1 MEPPVVSPLCA
12 GGAQGCCWQLLAG
25 EARPWAGWWL
35 CTWLAGCGVRTEMI
49 STLLGPEMRPRFAGG
64 ALGGVPIG
72 RHGSSPLQ
80 LAWIPWLSSPP
91 AEVGTSSTHMAK
103 SSTGTLN
110 SSSGWT
116 DGQSYSVS
124 MFCIIESAIDFI
136 SLMLSSSSA
145 MFVSFRISCCIFS
158 TNFPAWGQNLL
169 VLPTDLTTRLM
180 SSAYL

>member
-1 MEPPVVSPLCA
+1 
-12 GGAQGCCWQLLAG
+12 
-25 EARPWAGWWL
+25 
-35 CTWLAGCGVRTEMI
+35 
-49 STLLGPEMRPRFAGG
+49 MRPRFAGG
-64 ALGGVPIG
+64 AQGGVPMG
-72 RHGSSPLQ
+72 RHGSSLLQ
-80 LAWIPWLSSPP
+80 LAWIWISRPSSPP

-110 SSSGWT
+110 SSSGRT

-180 SSAYL
+180 SSAYRKRYQKLAVGLHLQKCKESLT